1 MRQRIKTGVLVA
13 STNLSTF
20 RELKRH
26 IIQYKYSEK
35 LFGNKI
41 IKINIIKRDE
51 TISKKKK
58 K

>member
-1 MRQRIKTGVLVA
+1 MRQRIKTGILVA
-13 STNLSTF
+13 SSNYSTF
-20 RELKRH
+20 KELKRH

-51 TISKKKK
+51 TINKRY
-58 K
+58 

>member
-13 STNLSTF
+13 STNYSTF
-20 RELKRH
+20 RELKRN

-51 TISKKKK
+51 TINKRY
-58 K
+58 